1 MTTLTSFL
9 RSHIPNW
16 QLLEQCCITSTILNY
31 PLLSITKQRDLP
43 IGDDDLVRDSRGF
56 ESEKEQVRQS
66 ETYARF
72 LQKHSGILI
81 RAFREGRNGEGK
93 KKQI

>member
-9 RSHIPNW
+9 RSHIPDW
-16 QLLEQCCITSTILNY
+16 QLLEYLCITPTIPNH
-31 PLLSITKQRDLP
+31 PSLSITKQRDLP

-56 ESEKEQVRQS
+56 ESEKEQIRQS

-72 LQKHSGILI
+72 LQKHSGI
-81 RAFREGRNGEGK
+81 FN
-93 KKQI
+93 